1 MRTGMHSFISNGHR
15 QTGAALVVSMVLL
28 MVLTILA
35 ISTMNTASLE
45 VAMAGNRQ
53 YQENAFQ
60 LAETG
65 LDRHVATAADPA
77 NAGICDIP
85 TDVGSQACDRDV
97 EVIDEMDGS
106 FTTTTTYRRESS
118 CPGANTI
125 GYFQSYNFE
134 VQSVGQT
141 DNDGAVSQHTL
152 GWYICRNGT

>member
-1 MRTGMHSFISNGHR
+1 MHSYISNGHR

-45 VAMAGNRQ
+45 VAMAGNNQ
-53 YQENAFQ
+53 YQESAFQ

-65 LDRHVATAADPA
+65 LDRHIAIASDPA

-85 TDVGSQACDRDV
+85 TEADSQDCDLD
-97 EVIDEMDGS
+97 DEAVDDMNGS

-141 DNDGAVSQHTL
+141 DNAGAISQNTL